1 MTSLEIILSA
11 VLLLSLI
18 LNGALVLYVRGAI
31 VRLLSISEEM
41 YDFKEMTN
49 NFSVHL
55 EQVYELEMF
64 YGDETLG
71 GLMEHA
77 RSFNEQLE
85 TFEYIY
91 GLIEEDAPNETDE
104 AEAGDTTDTEEK
116 AS

>member
-11 VLLLSLI
+11 ILSLSLI
-18 LNGALVLYVRGAI
+18 LNGVLVFYVRSAI

-41 YDFKEMTN
+41 HDFKAMTD
-49 NFSVHL
+49 NFATHL

-91 GLIEEDAPNETDE
+91 GLIEEDAPNETD
-104 AEAGDTTDTEEK
+104 DTTDTEEK
-116 AS
+116 TS

>member
-1 MTSLEIILSA
+1 MTNLEIILTI
-11 VLLLSLI
+11 VLFASLM
-18 LNGALVLYVRGAI
+18 LNLGLVYYVRTAI

-41 YDFKEMTN
+41 YDFKEMVD
-49 NFSVHL
+49 NFANHL
-55 EQVYELEMF
+55 ERVYELEMF

-91 GLIEEDAPNETDE
+91 GLIEEDAENEN
-104 AEAGDTTDTEEK
+104 TDTAAEEET
-116 AS
+116 S